1 MVWVTLFTVTDA
13 YSECNQQNF
22 SPCSCSYDS
31 NYDTYDIYCTNVL
44 MADVATVFQTKP
56 ALNIRY
62 LSLVIRPEGDFVP
75 ADILGQSRFFAPPQD
90 YGCFLMID
98 SYSASS
104 KPLLTI
110 DPNAFRSSKNVDGG
124 LYQFELYDIDTSRL
138 DFQFLSDMGNNLT
151 KLDFRKLVN
160 FGRSLPTLPF
170 LPALKSIYFDSL
182 ININEVFSS
191 PDAVLNCNGLSD
203 ITIAMC
209 KYIIHYYNKSH
220 IKSILIYII

>member
-1 MVWVTLFTVTDA
+1 
-13 YSECNQQNF
+13 
-22 SPCSCSYDS
+22 
-31 NYDTYDIYCTNVL
+31 
-44 MADVATVFQTKP
+44 MADVATIFQTKP
-56 ALNIRY
+56 VLNIRY
-62 LSLVIRPEGDFVP
+62 LSFVIRPEGDFVP

-138 DFQFLSDMGNNLT
+138 DFQFLSDMGNN
-151 KLDFRKLVN
+151 
-160 FGRSLPTLPF
+160 
-170 LPALKSIYFDSL
+170 IYFDSL

-191 PDAVLNCNGLSD
+191 TDAVLNCNGISD

-209 KYIIHYYNKSH
+209 KYIIHYYNKSP
-220 IKSILIYII
+220 IIQSILIYII

>member
-1 MVWVTLFTVTDA
+1 
-13 YSECNQQNF
+13 
-22 SPCSCSYDS
+22 
-31 NYDTYDIYCTNVL
+31 
-44 MADVATVFQTKP
+44 MADVATIFQTKP
-56 ALNIRY
+56 VLNIRY
-62 LSLVIRPEGDFVP
+62 LSFVIRPEGDFVP

-90 YGCFLMID
+90 YGCFLRID
-98 SYSASS
+98 GYTGNP
-104 KPLLTI
+104 KPILTI

-151 KLDFRKLVN
+151 KFDFRKLVN
-160 FGRSLPTLPF
+160 FGRGLPTLPF

-191 PDAVLNCNGLSD
+191 TDAVLNCNGISD

-209 KYIIHYYNKSH
+209 KYIIHYYNKSP
-220 IKSILIYII
+220 IIQSILIYII